1 MAREMPETEGYDPF
15 LQAAMA
21 RMNLEQQAERLT
33 DLTSTLGRF
42 LICPC
47 PPLPSTSTMVPRLP
61 WSGRPLSFSPHRE
74 LHDFVLVIIS
84 LFLFAIALG
93 RFYDYFL
100 INPSIPLKY

>member
-1 MAREMPETEGYDPF
+1 
-15 LQAAMA
+15 
-21 RMNLEQQAERLT
+21 
-33 DLTSTLGRF
+33 
-42 LICPC
+42 
-47 PPLPSTSTMVPRLP
+47 LPG
-61 WSGRPLSFSPHRE
+61 SGRPLSFSPHRE